1 MVKTFK
7 VVQARKTND
16 GVTFWLNLGIAL
28 QKEQGI
34 SVKLNS
40 LPLPNDSGEVWL
52 QLYEKEENNEISQK
66 NVERS
71 V

>member
-16 GVTFWLNLGIAL
+16 GSTFWLNLGIAL
-28 QKEQGI
+28 QKGENI

-40 LPLPNDSGEVWL
+40 LPLPNNSGEVWL
-52 QLYEKEENNEISQK
+52 QLYEKDGNNEISEK
-66 NVERS
+66 NV
-71 V
+71 